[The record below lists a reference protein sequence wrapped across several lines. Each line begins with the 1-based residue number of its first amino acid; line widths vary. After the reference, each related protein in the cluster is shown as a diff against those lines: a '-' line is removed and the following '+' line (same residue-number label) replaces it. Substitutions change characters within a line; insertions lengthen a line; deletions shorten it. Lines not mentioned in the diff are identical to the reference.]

1 MIWIKRNARVQK
13 INRTAAIVSAAFL
26 ISVWALVLIKVGSPR
41 ILLYFADQKA
51 SLIPSWLFLL
61 GSFLFYG
68 VCGACVGAVLFC
80 RAARKEVYKYKGAF
94 FFSLS
99 LASGYLWY
107 AAAFGSRFFVLA
119 TLMALAATFFLSV
132 SAVCFYKVIPLT
144 VIGMLFSL
152 LWMIYLI
159 ILSLFF
165 FFFL

>member
-1 MIWIKRNARVQK
+1 MIYQKRRKPSSCYNSQRLCQCYQLNPK
-13 INRTAAIVSAAFL
+13 FIVLEF
-26 ISVWALVLIKVGSPR
+26 
-41 ILLYFADQKA
+41 LLYFADQKV

-68 VCGACVGAVLFC
+68 VSGACVGAVLFC